1 MLKVATVCSGIGA
14 PEKALKML
22 GIPYELSFF
31 SEIDIPA
38 IKAYCAIHKESTN
51 KNFGNLENI
60 NQKPIPQDL
69 DLLVGG
75 TPCQD
80 FSNAGLGKGGEEGSG
95 TRSSLMWYYI
105 KLIALSKPKIVVWE
119 NVAAVISIKHIHTY
133 RKFCHTLSGL
143 GYRLNADILNAKYF
157 NVPQNRT
164 RLILVAV
171 RKDLKIDFEYPHG
184 YDSGVRI
191 KDLLE
196 HKVNDKYYTK
206 TLDDVEPYNRY
217 FADTFR
223 IMPLGKIKGAIYKQC
238 NEVLCIEGIFDC
250 LTTKQG
256 NYILDEHSSREKN
269 IRHLTPLE
277 ALRFMGFEDKD
288 YYKSRYFYCKNES
301 TGKKERIV
309 YVSETD
315 IYSQAGNSIVVT
327 VLMAVFGQLYGVEWE
342 HKVFGKRY
350 KTPFELLCEL
360 PMFAVL
366 RENCKNDET

>member
-1 MLKVATVCSGIGA
+1 M
-14 PEKALKML
+14 
-22 GIPYELSFF
+22 
-31 SEIDIPA
+31 
-38 IKAYCAIHKESTN
+38 
-51 KNFGNLENI
+51 
-60 NQKPIPQDL
+60 
-69 DLLVGG
+69 LVGG

-196 HKVNDKYYTK
+196 HKVKDKYYTK

-217 FADTFR
+217 FSDTFR

-238 NEVLCIEGIFDC
+238 NEVLCTEGIFDC

-256 NYILDEHSSREKN
+256 NYILDEHSSHEKTYGTLRRSKHCVLWALKIKTIIKAGIIIVKMKVQARKNVLFTFPKRIFTVRRE
-269 IRHLTPLE
+269 T
-277 ALRFMGFEDKD
+277 
-288 YYKSRYFYCKNES
+288 
-301 TGKKERIV
+301 
-309 YVSETD
+309 VS
-315 IYSQAGNSIVVT
+315 S
-327 VLMAVFGQLYGVEWE
+327 
-342 HKVFGKRY
+342 
-350 KTPFELLCEL
+350 
-360 PMFAVL
+360 
-366 RENCKNDET
+366 